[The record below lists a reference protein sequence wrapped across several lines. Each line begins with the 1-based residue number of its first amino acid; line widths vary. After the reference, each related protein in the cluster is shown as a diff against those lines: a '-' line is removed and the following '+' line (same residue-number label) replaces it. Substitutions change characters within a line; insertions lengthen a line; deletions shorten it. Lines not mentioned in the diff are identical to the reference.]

1 MNIAVINGP
10 NINFLGIR
18 EPAIYGAQTLE
29 EINAGITQEAK
40 KLGLTISFFQSNH
53 EGALIDYIQQCYHN
67 KISGIVI
74 NPGAFTHYSYALRDA
89 IAGSGIPCIEVHLS
103 NIHKR
108 EEFRHKSVT
117 AEVCCGQICGL
128 GPIGYVLAIKALYSI
143 AKTCSLTEGSPAPL
157 DGAP

>member
-1 MNIAVINGP
+1 LNIAVINGP

-29 EINAGITQEAK
+29 EINTMITHKAK
-40 KLGLTISFFQSNH
+40 EPGLTISFFQSNH

-67 KISGIVI
+67 KIDGIVI

-89 IAGSGIPCIEVHLS
+89 IAATGIPCIEVHLS
-103 NIHKR
+103 NIHRR
-108 EEFRHKSVT
+108 EAFRHTSVT

-128 GPIGYVLAIKALYSI
+128 GPIGYVLAIEAICSMTKA
-143 AKTCSLTEGSPAPL
+143 
-157 DGAP
+157 

>member
-18 EPAIYGAQTLE
+18 EPTIYGTQTLE
-29 EINAGITQEAK
+29 NINTIIDQVAKERGITV
-40 KLGLTISFFQSNH
+40 SFFQSNH
-53 EGALIDYIQQCYHN
+53 EGALIDYIQQCYHDN
-67 KISGIVI
+67 ITGIVI

-108 EEFRHKSVT
+108 EQFRHISVT
-117 AEVCCGQICGL
+117 ADVCCGQICGL
-128 GPIGYVLAIKALYSI
+128 GSIGYVLAIDALTKI
-143 AKTCSLTEGSPAPL
+143 GGQQK
-157 DGAP
+157 